1 MIIIILQK
9 QSFWETNR
17 LKSQFALSIS
27 MKVLTFHFRSN
38 LSFDEVMEKAEAR
51 EKQYM
56 NVPGMNQIVY
66 MKDER
71 TDQYGSILFF
81 DDEEDLNEFRVS
93 NLARTLKEVYQSVGP
108 PEIRIFDVIKKLSTS
123 DV

>member
-1 MIIIILQK
+1 M
-9 QSFWETNR
+9 
-17 LKSQFALSIS
+17 S
-27 MKVLTFHFRSN
+27 MKVLIFHFRSN

-56 NVPGMNQIVY
+56 NVPGLNQIVY

-93 NLARTLKEVYQSVGP
+93 NLARTLKEVYSSVGS
-108 PEIRIFDVIKKLSTS
+108 PEIRIFDVIKQLSPS
-123 DV
+123 DE

>member
-1 MIIIILQK
+1 
-9 QSFWETNR
+9 
-17 LKSQFALSIS
+17 

-38 LSFDEVMEKAEAR
+38 LSFDEVMKKAEAR

-56 NVPGMNQIVY
+56 NVPGLNQIVY

-71 TDQYGSILFF
+71 TGLYGSILFF

-93 NLARTLKEVYQSVGP
+93 NLARTLKEVYSSVES
-108 PEIRIFDVIKKLSTS
+108 PEIRIFDVIKRLSPS
-123 DV
+123 DE

>member
-1 MIIIILQK
+1 
-9 QSFWETNR
+9 
-17 LKSQFALSIS
+17 

-38 LSFDEVMEKAEAR
+38 MSFDEVMKQAEAR

-56 NVPGMNQIVY
+56 NVPGLKQIVY

-81 DDEEDLNEFRVS
+81 DDEEDLNNFRVS
-93 NLARTLKEVYQSVGP
+93 NLAKTLKEVYNSVGL
-108 PEIRIFDVIKKLSTS
+108 PEIRIFDVIKQLTPS

>member
-1 MIIIILQK
+1 MRLLISQK
-9 QSFWETNR
+9 IFSFKTNK
-17 LKSQFALSIS
+17 LKSNFALSVF

-38 LSFDEVMEKAEAR
+38 MSFDEVMKQAEAR

-56 NVPGMNQIVY
+56 NVPGLKQIVY

-81 DDEEDLNEFRVS
+81 DDEEDLNNFRVS
-93 NLARTLKEVYQSVGP
+93 NLAKTLKEVYNSVGL
-108 PEIRIFDVIKKLSTS
+108 PEIRIFDVIKQLTPS

>member
-1 MIIIILQK
+1 MGINILQK
-9 QSFWETNR
+9 QFSWETNR

-56 NVPGMNQIVY
+56 NVPGLKQIVY

-71 TDQYGSILFF
+71 TNQYGSILFF
-81 DDEEDLNEFRVS
+81 DDEEDLNNFRLS
-93 NLARTLKEVYQSVGP
+93 NLARTIREVYSSVEL
-108 PEIRIFDVIKKLSTS
+108 PEIRIFDVIKQLSPS